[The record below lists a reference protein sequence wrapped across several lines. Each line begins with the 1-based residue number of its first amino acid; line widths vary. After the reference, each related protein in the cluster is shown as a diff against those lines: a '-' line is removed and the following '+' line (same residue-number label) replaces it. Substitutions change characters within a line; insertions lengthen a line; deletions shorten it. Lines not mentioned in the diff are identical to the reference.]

1 MTQLTYYP
9 PSAAP
14 HRASDVPR
22 AVSVSGAGDGTAVV
36 GAVRFGYTLDD
47 LDRITRTAIMW
58 RAMYQGRDVDERYAC
73 GWHAAV
79 ETLLT
84 TGERPY
90 RNTLISAA
98 KEAADALTR
107 WTLED
112 NGIPRFRSDARRT
125 DMPRFHAYWT
135 TVARHTASPEDLVV
149 ERAALHQIFD
159 RLTACEQEA
168 LTTLAAT
175 GSYQGAAD
183 LLGLKYATFYRRV
196 RSARLRFLAL
206 WMEGETPR
214 RGWRDRRAQVPG
226 RTQQTA
232 SSLIRRRAR
241 AAAAR
246 TEAAS

>member
-9 PSAAP
+9 PGVALHSAADTTVTACADDGEAP
-14 HRASDVPR
+14 
-22 AVSVSGAGDGTAVV
+22 AGN
-36 GAVRFGYTLDD
+36 VRYGYTLRD
-47 LDRITRTAIMW
+47 LDHITRIAITW
-58 RAMYQGRDVDERYAC
+58 RAMYQGRDADERYAC

-84 TGERPY
+84 AAERPH

-98 KEAADALTR
+98 KQAADALTR

-112 NGIPRFRSDARRT
+112 NGIPRYRSEARRT

-135 TVARHTASPEDLVV
+135 TVARHTASPEDAVV
-149 ERAALHQIFD
+149 ERTALRQIFEQ
-159 RLTACEQEA
+159 LQPTEQEA

-183 LLGLKYATFYRRV
+183 MLGLKYNTFYRRV
-196 RSARLRFLAL
+196 RCARIRFHAL
-206 WMEGETPR
+206 WLEGETPR

-226 RTQQTA
+226 RAQQTT

-241 AAAAR
+241 AA
-246 TEAAS
+246 TASQETAHV